1 MEGVLSG
8 LPGSVFYYGPAQ
20 RLGECD
26 FIHSLLFLFFC
37 GGGGGGV
44 ERGVRLGRRLNP
56 LWVFVMLR
64 YLKSFYL

>member
-26 FIHSLLFLFFC
+26 FIHSLLFVFFLWGEGGV
-37 GGGGGGV
+37 GGGGWRGG
-44 ERGVRLGRRLNP
+44 LDWGRD
-56 LWVFVMLR
+56 
-64 YLKSFYL
+64 